1 MATKHSY
8 LKRKIGRLT
17 REIAEIDKHFYLFN
31 EDDDPVL
38 HAGMLERKR
47 DDIIRGAVLQI
58 HTSIE
63 EILTS
68 MIICQILGVTIQRRV
83 RAMSTDRG
91 KALHKLLASAEG
103 FGFDPE
109 TQLGN
114 FVRPNR

>member
-47 DDIIRGAVLQI
+47 DDIIRG
-58 HTSIE
+58 
-63 EILTS
+63 
-68 MIICQILGVTIQRRV
+68 
-83 RAMSTDRG
+83 
-91 KALHKLLASAEG
+91 
-103 FGFDPE
+103 
-109 TQLGN
+109 
-114 FVRPNR
+114 